1 MQDFSNHRI
10 VFYDGEC
17 VLCNRTVGFLI
28 KADRNQKLKFAPLEG
43 ETAKILNINNFTD
56 GESSV
61 VFLNNGKLYY
71 RSTAILNIFR
81 ILPFPWNLFY
91 IFQIVPT
98 FIRDYCYRIIGKNRY
113 KWFGKTQSCI
123 MIDSKY
129 KERLLD

>member
-1 MQDFSNHRI
+1 MQNLSNLRI

-43 ETAKILNINNFTD
+43 VTAKKLNINGSAD

-61 VFLNNGKLYY
+61 VFYKKEKLYY
-71 RSTAILNIFR
+71 RSTAILNI
-81 ILPFPWNLFY
+81 IQELPFPWNLLT
-91 IFQIVPT
+91 IFWIVPT

-113 KWFGKTQSCI
+113 RWFGKTTSCI
-123 MIDSKY
+123 LYEPKY
-129 KERLLD
+129 KERFLD